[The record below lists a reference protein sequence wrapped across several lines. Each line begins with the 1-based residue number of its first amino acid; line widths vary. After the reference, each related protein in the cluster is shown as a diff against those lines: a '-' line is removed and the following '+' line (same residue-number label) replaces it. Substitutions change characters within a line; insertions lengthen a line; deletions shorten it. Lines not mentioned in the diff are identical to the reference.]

1 MGPITAKETW
11 RPNRPF
17 YKGRPYKYTYT
28 QLGVTK
34 HYVLVA
40 KEDGFTPYFVPH
52 LFENM
57 TPTKWFVRP
66 SQVDNCEL
74 MPGDTAAVLYG
85 NGEFTNN
92 RDGIV
97 PLASLV
103 VDTTEKATM
112 IGESVPV
119 YDNDSIQTIQILP
132 LVNFNEPEIER
143 CWIVRTYPIQ
153 MYLYL
158 VTDIIRFKVQ
168 VIGLMQNEVIVA
180 TNTHAIQVYFNKY
193 ASSDVTYVG
202 SGITPSTTSTYAT
215 FSIPDLIADYEVK
228 FEKILD
234 KINITCSQI

>member
-1 MGPITAKETW
+1 MGPITAKEVW

-17 YKGRPYKYTYT
+17 YKGRPYKRTHT

-52 LFENM
+52 LFENT

-97 PLASLV
+97 PLSSL
-103 VDTTEKATM
+103 TANITEKGTF
-112 IGESVPV
+112 IGESIAV
-119 YDNDSIQTIQILP
+119 YDNDLLQIVQLNP
-132 LVNFNEPEIER
+132 AVNFNEPEIER
-143 CWIVRTYPIQ
+143 SWIQRNITIP
-153 MYLYL
+153 MYLFL
-158 VTDIIRFKVQ
+158 VADSAVFKIRVTR
-168 VIGLMQNEVIVA
+168 LMQNEVTVSV
-180 TNTHAIQVYFNKY
+180 NTHAIRVYFNKY
-193 ASSDVTYVG
+193 TSSDITYTG
-202 SGITPSTTSTYAT
+202 SGIVPSTTSTYADFT
-215 FSIPDLIADYEVK
+215 IPNLIAEYEVN
-228 FEKILD
+228 FEKVLD

>member
-52 LFENM
+52 LFENT
-57 TPTKWFVRP
+57 TPTKWLVRP

-85 NGEFTNN
+85 NGEFTND

-97 PLASLV
+97 PLSSL
-103 VDTTEKATM
+103 TANITEKGTF
-112 IGESVPV
+112 IGESIAV
-119 YDNDSIQTIQILP
+119 YDNNLLQVVHLNP
-132 LVNFNEPEIER
+132 AVNFNEPEIER
-143 CWIVRTYPIQ
+143 YWLHRNITIP
-153 MYLYL
+153 MYLFL
-158 VTDIIRFKVQ
+158 IDNSAVFKVQ
-168 VIGLMQNEVIVA
+168 VTRLMQNEVTVA
-180 TNTHAIQVYFNKY
+180 INTHAIQVYFNKY
-193 ASSDVTYVG
+193 ISSDVTYVG
-202 SGITPSTTSTYAT
+202 SSITPSTTSTYAT